1 MEHNQHYEKLK
12 AIVDKCDRCGAC
24 TTVCPLYKVNRID
37 RATSRGKIAIVRAL
51 LEDKLDGN
59 EKALRHAL
67 DYCLLCKACTEVCP
81 GKVMTDQAMIE
92 MRQWLRED
100 HGLSPKYRLI
110 GGFMSSGPL
119 KSVSRPF
126 IGAAQALQ
134 FPRLT
139 RGLLPANHTAPESMR
154 HAGYQG
160 HRPACPAGPAIFSR
174 PAEKCRVDLGKVRS
188 VAYFKGCAMKLFFK
202 NASGASIALIEK
214 TGRSVDV
221 PTVDCCGLP
230 QQSHGMIPLA
240 KKMARHNIE
249 VLQDYD
255 LIITDCGS
263 CGAMLKEYGELFADD
278 FTMKEKARAFS
289 QKVMGLSEYLYA
301 VGYEPTPR
309 KELRV
314 TYHASCHLNRGQGI
328 HKEPQALLEKAVTY
342 LPAENATMC
351 CGGAGTFQIDFPDT
365 SAKVLDN
372 KYKDFKATGAD
383 IVVAECPSC
392 LMQLGKLERYKD
404 LQILH
409 ISQVL

>member
-1 MEHNQHYEKLK
+1 MMMTIDKNNPHYAKLR

-24 TTVCPLYKVNRID
+24 TTVCPLYKVDHKD
-37 RATSRGKIAIVRAL
+37 RAASRGKIAIVRAL
-51 LEDKLDGN
+51 LEGKLDGGAK
-59 EKALRHAL
+59 ELRHAL

-81 GKVMTDQAMIE
+81 GKVMTDEAMIE
-92 MRQWLRED
+92 IRQWLRED
-100 HGLSPKYRLI
+100 YGLSPKYRLV

-126 IGAAQALQ
+126 IGLAQGLQ

-139 RGLLPANHTAPESMR
+139 RGLLPANNAMPEAMR
-154 HAGYQG
+154 HAG
-160 HRPACPAGPAIFSR
+160 PATFSEPAA
-174 PAEKCRVDLGKVRS
+174 KCRVDLTKVKR

-202 NASGASIALIEK
+202 NASDASIALIEK
-214 TGRSVDV
+214 TGRTVDV

-240 KKMARHNIE
+240 KKMAKHNIE
-249 VLQDYD
+249 VLSDYD

-263 CGAMLKEYGELFADD
+263 CGAMLKEYGKLFADD
-278 FTMKEKARAFS
+278 FTMKDKAAAFS
-289 QKVMGLSEYLYA
+289 AKVMGLTEYLYA
-301 VGYEPTPR
+301 AGYEPTPR
-309 KELRV
+309 KDLRV

-342 LPAENATMC
+342 LPADNATMC
-351 CGGAGTFQIDFPDT
+351 CGGAGTFQIDFPSIST
-365 SAKVLDN
+365 KVLEQ
-372 KYKDFKATGAD
+372 KYQGFKATGAD

-392 LMQLGKLERYKD
+392 LMQLGKLERHKD
-404 LQILH
+404 LKVLH